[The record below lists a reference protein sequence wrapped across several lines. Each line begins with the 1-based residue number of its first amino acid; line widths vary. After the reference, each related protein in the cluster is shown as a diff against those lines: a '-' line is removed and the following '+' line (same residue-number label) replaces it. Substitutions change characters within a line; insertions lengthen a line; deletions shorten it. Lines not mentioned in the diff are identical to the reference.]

1 MVLTAPLWFK
11 LLTLAVTATLLFIMA
26 DDWFDN
32 GGFR

>member
-1 MVLTAPLWFK
+1 MLSAAIIFK
-11 LLTLAVTATLLFIMA
+11 LIVIGITAAILLTMA

>member
-1 MVLTAPLWFK
+1 MLMAATVFK
-11 LLTLAVTATLLFIMA
+11 LIVIGVTASIIIAMA

>member
-1 MVLTAPLWFK
+1 MLMAATIFK
-11 LLTLAVTATLLFIMA
+11 LIIVGVTAALLFAMA

>member
-1 MVLTAPLWFK
+1 MLMLAAIFK
-11 LLTLAVTATLLFIMA
+11 MIIIAVTASLLFIMA

>member
-1 MVLTAPLWFK
+1 MLTTILCFK
-11 LLTLAVTATLLFIMA
+11 LIVIGVTAAILFAMA